1 MDSPSRYKSPYKKL
15 KIGVIGYSRPNIDEA
30 HARALLQ
37 ACFKK
42 FIVQAKVERL
52 QVEIVSGLTN
62 AGVPKVAYE
71 LAAQWQI
78 KTVGISAREALQ
90 AESGI
95 FPVMKQM
102 LIGHHFGDES
112 AFFINYIDC
121 LARIGG
127 GEQSM
132 KETEMFKEKLQNDPK
147 LLAHW
152 LLEHELA
159 LI

>member
-1 MDSPSRYKSPYKKL
+1 MDSPSRHNSPYKKL

-30 HARALLQ
+30 HARTLLQ
-37 ACFKK
+37 ACFKQ
-42 FIVQAKVERL
+42 FIVRAQVERL

-102 LIGHHFGDES
+102 LIGQHFGDES

-132 KETEMFKEKLQNDPK
+132 KETEMFKEKLQNDPQ

-152 LLEHELA
+152 LIEHELA